1 MCYIHIICYICIL
14 RKHYIG
20 LQRLS
25 LSRLCLFGIGWG
37 KNPPFTRDKGQLEQ
51 KEVDWSRN
59 LSAIRIVIERF
70 IGVVK

>member
-1 MCYIHIICYICIL
+1 MLAY
-14 RKHYIG
+14 RG
-20 LQRLS
+20 F
-25 LSRLCLFGIGWG
+25 LCQDYASFFIGWF